1 MLLFGYNIS
10 AQEEFILVDYTLK
23 YGVVKNNETLITNSN
38 FSKYAN
44 QEIIINND
52 NNDNNVRSEDNEELK
67 HEISQKTIK
76 LDKIETFSVANSNI
90 IYQIQYKN
98 KGKNVTIEDTLPN
111 FDWKIINDQKK
122 KIGKY

>member
-52 NNDNNVRSEDNEELK
+52 NNVRSEDNEELK
-67 HEISQKTIK
+67 YEISQKTIK
-76 LDKIETFSVANSNI
+76 LDKIR
-90 IYQIQYKN
+90 
-98 KGKNVTIEDTLPN
+98 
-111 FDWKIINDQKK
+111 
-122 KIGKY
+122 